1 LARKHDATINVRSC
15 RPHIRDGSTQIWVE
29 ILAHDQSI
37 DTIADEISNQVVDS
51 EIVRVKTGKAFGL
64 VVCPRCPVAV
74 AMKDL
79 KCAASSQ
86 RVDRDGSA
94 KIEMLFSDKEAF
106 KQFVE
111 RLRRESVRVDVLSL
125 TSNISDFDEDRTT
138 ARQEQIIRK
147 AFELGY
153 YDYPRRI
160 RQKQLANA
168 CGIGSSTLSELLRR
182 AERNIIV
189 DRSIRNAA

>member
-1 LARKHDATINVRSC
+1 
-15 RPHIRDGSTQIWVE
+15 VE
-29 ILAHDQSI
+29 VLAHGQSI

-51 EIVRVKTGKAFGL
+51 EIVKVKTGKAFGL

-74 AMKDL
+74 AMKGL
-79 KCAASSQ
+79 MCAASSQ

-94 KIEMLFSDKEAF
+94 EIGMLFTDKEAF

-111 RLRRESVRVDVLSL
+111 GLRKEGVRVTVLRS
-125 TSNISDFDEDRTT
+125 TSSMNDFDGDRTT
-138 ARQEQIIRK
+138 ARQEQVIRK
-147 AFELGY
+147 ALELGY

-189 DRSIRNAA
+189 DRSIRNAV